1 MKYAWIKDNSDS
13 FHVAAM
19 CRAFQV
25 SRSGYYRWLKAE
37 PSLRTLRSQ
46 RIHASVRQVYEESH
60 QIYGSH
66 KIADQLEKDDTL
78 EAACRN
84 TVATAMR
91 EMSLKSRVS
100 KKFSPTTT
108 VTDPSKMPAP
118 NILDQS
124 FTADAPNRKWVT
136 DDDAT
141 TTPLWNV
148 SSGRSNTSGSSSKT
162 LTISIKPE
170 PTSSSTSKPSTTQRE
185 FIRRSDTRTLTN
197 SKNNTKPNSPSESY
211 FRCPPVLGY
220 L

>member
-1 MKYAWIKDNSDS
+1 MRPSG
-13 FHVAAM
+13 
-19 CRAFQV
+19 
-25 SRSGYYRWLKAE
+25 RS
-37 PSLRTLRSQ
+37 
-46 RIHASVRQVYEESH
+46 IEESH

-91 EMSLKSRVS
+91 EMGLKSWVS

-148 SSGRSNTSGSSSKT
+148 SSGRSNTSGRSSKT
-162 LTISIKPE
+162 LPISIKPE

-220 L
+220 RIRSRAADHRNRPGRLIRENSQA

>member
-1 MKYAWIKDNSDS
+1 MKHAWIKDNSDS

-84 TVATAMR
+84 KVATAMR

-124 FTADAPNRKWVT
+124 FTADAPNRK
-136 DDDAT
+136 
-141 TTPLWNV
+141 
-148 SSGRSNTSGSSSKT
+148 
-162 LTISIKPE
+162 
-170 PTSSSTSKPSTTQRE
+170 
-185 FIRRSDTRTLTN
+185 
-197 SKNNTKPNSPSESY
+197 
-211 FRCPPVLGY
+211 
-220 L
+220 

>member
-1 MKYAWIKDNSDS
+1 MLISDTAALLFS
-13 FHVAAM
+13 RSLSNRMTQPARLTHQAIRAATFHVAAM
-19 CRAFQV
+19 CRVFQV

-124 FTADAPNRKWVT
+124 FTADAPNRK
-136 DDDAT
+136 
-141 TTPLWNV
+141 
-148 SSGRSNTSGSSSKT
+148 
-162 LTISIKPE
+162 
-170 PTSSSTSKPSTTQRE
+170 
-185 FIRRSDTRTLTN
+185 
-197 SKNNTKPNSPSESY
+197 
-211 FRCPPVLGY
+211 
-220 L
+220 